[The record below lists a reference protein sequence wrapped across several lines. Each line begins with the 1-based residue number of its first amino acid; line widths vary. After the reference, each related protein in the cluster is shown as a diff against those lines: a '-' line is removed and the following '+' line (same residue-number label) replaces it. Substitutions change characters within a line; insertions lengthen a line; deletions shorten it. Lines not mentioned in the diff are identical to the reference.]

1 MPQRAYEIRT
11 PIDDYR
17 ERDVVYAETAG
28 KAKYK
33 HLVDAWD
40 AGWEGLSFS
49 DLKCRSLGVRETPR
63 ERAERQRD
71 DFNRRYPVGT
81 PIRCYPG
88 AMGDHE
94 RAYDTAVQAP
104 GAFILGGD
112 RGTQV
117 SVKVPGD
124 SIAITH
130 VVPLVPLATPSQ
142 D

>member
-1 MPQRAYEIRT
+1 MPQHAYSVT
-11 PIDDYR
+11 TAIDDHQHAH
-17 ERDVVYAETAG
+17 VVYADTAG
-28 KAKYK
+28 KARYQV
-33 HLVDAWD
+33 LSNAQEAWPS
-40 AGWEGLSFS
+40 LTFRHI
-49 DLKCRSLGVRETPR
+49 KVRSLGVRETPR

-81 PIRCYPG
+81 PVRCYPG

-94 RAYDTAVQAP
+94 RAYDTTVQAP
-104 GAFILGGD
+104 GAFIMGGD

-130 VVPLVPLATPSQ
+130 VVPLVPIATPSQ